1 MPQDRDSPPVDFVE
15 IRSQEAVKRALT
27 VALAGNHSV
36 VLIGA
41 SGHGKTLLAQAAKG
55 IKDIEID
62 EVTIDPRD
70 RKRMR
75 LLQRYVGN
83 DIHIE
88 VPPVPYRELTSKRP
102 GTDSAH
108 IRKQVE
114 AAVKWSAKHND
125 LSLTDS
131 VLMLG
136 KQAYDELGLSAR
148 AFTVAIR
155 IARTIANLDQSERIA
170 ESHVAEAVQYRL
182 LDRSTVAPVPAERR

>member
-1 MPQDRDSPPVDFVE
+1 MSEDRDSPRIDFAE

-36 VLIGA
+36 VLIGPG
-41 SGHGKTLLAQAAKG
+41 GHGKTMLAQAAKG
-55 IKDIEID
+55 IRAIEID
-62 EVTIDPRD
+62 EITIDPRES
-70 RKRMR
+70 KRMQS
-75 LLQRYVGN
+75 LQQHVRH

-88 VPPVPYRELTSKRP
+88 VPAVPYRELTSNRP
-102 GTDSAH
+102 GTDSAR

-125 LSLTDS
+125 MTLSDG

-136 KQAYDELGLSAR
+136 KQAYEEMGLSAR
-148 AFTVAIR
+148 AFTTAIR
-155 IARTIANLDQSERIA
+155 IARTIANLDQNERIA

-182 LDRSTVAPVPAERR
+182 LDRKY